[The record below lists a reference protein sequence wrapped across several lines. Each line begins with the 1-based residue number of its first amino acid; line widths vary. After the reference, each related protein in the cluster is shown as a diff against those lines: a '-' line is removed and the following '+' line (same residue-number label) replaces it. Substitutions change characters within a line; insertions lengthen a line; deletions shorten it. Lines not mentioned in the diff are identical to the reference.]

1 MDEPEGIGDRF
12 QQETKHERRRLVG
25 GRMDWASKPPLY
37 KEYPAARQIPLPP
50 PGKTVHAS
58 FLEIAARRRSVRE
71 YSSHPLQ
78 RGEISLLLW
87 ASTGIQRIEGAY
99 AFRTV
104 PSAGALYPIDTYVIA
119 HRVEGVEGVYHY
131 GVRVISSRRLPG
143 GLPGGPPRAA
153 LSQVLLRGGSRLCLD
168 GDLSAREMEIRTAGL
183 PVRVPRCGT
192 HRAEPCACGGRAGA
206 RKLPDSR
213 LFRRRDERAPRGG
226 RHGRE
231 RHLPELRG
239 TSSLT
244 GARNG
249 LRSEGREAFPVRP
262 ERLLV
267 EQDEA
272 DEGRRP
278 LLLRQK
284 RRNG

>member
-119 HRVEGVEGVYHY
+119 HRVEGVERGVYHY
-131 GVRVISSRRLPG
+131 GVRSHLLEEVARGDFREDLS
-143 GLPGGPPRAA
+143 RAA
-153 LSQVLLRGGSRLCLD
+153 LSQGFCSEAAAVFVWTAIFPRVKWKYGQRAYRYAYLDAGHIAQNLALAAVGLGLGSCQIAAFFDDEMNALLGVD
-168 GDLSAREMEIRTAGL
+168 GTDESVIYLSSVG
-183 PVRVPRCGT
+183 
-192 HRAEPCACGGRAGA
+192 H
-206 RKLPDSR
+206 
-213 LFRRRDERAPRGG
+213 
-226 RHGRE
+226 
-231 RHLPELRG
+231 
-239 TSSLT
+239 
-244 GARNG
+244 
-249 LRSEGREAFPVRP
+249 
-262 ERLLV
+262 
-267 EQDEA
+267 
-272 DEGRRP
+272 P
-278 LLLRQK
+278 L
-284 RRNG
+284 